1 MPAALKRSFAP
12 VVDEGTRLLLLG
24 SLPGEQSLALG
35 QYYGNP
41 RNQFWKLM
49 EAVTGVAL
57 EALPY
62 PARLQ
67 ALLEAGIGLWD
78 VVETASR
85 AGSLDAA
92 IRDHRVNSLAEL
104 AASLPAL
111 RAIAFNGGTSAR
123 LGMKALGPDAPWT
136 LVPLPSSSP
145 AFTLPFALKR
155 ERWLALRAFLD
166 SDGPLS

>member
-1 MPAALKRSFAP
+1 LPAALKRSFAP
-12 VVDEGTRLLLLG
+12 VVDEGTRVLLLG

-57 EALPY
+57 GALPY

-145 AFTLPFALKR
+145 AFTLPFAQKL
-155 ERWLALRAFLD
+155 ERWLALRTFLD
-166 SDGPLS
+166 TDCSLS

>member
-57 EALPY
+57 GALPY